1 MSKEKKE
8 EKEVQFLPGYSQV
21 STYKAATF
29 GFDGE
34 ALHLSAENASELTAM
49 AQYFFLISPRLRE
62 FLKIELEKIP
72 RGGK

>member
-8 EKEVQFLPGYSQV
+8 ETEVQFLPGYSQV

-34 ALHLSAENASELTAM
+34 SLHFSAESATELADM
-49 AQYFFLISPRLRE
+49 AYYFFLVSPRLRE
-62 FLKIELEKIP
+62 FLKIELEQIEKG
-72 RGGK
+72 RK